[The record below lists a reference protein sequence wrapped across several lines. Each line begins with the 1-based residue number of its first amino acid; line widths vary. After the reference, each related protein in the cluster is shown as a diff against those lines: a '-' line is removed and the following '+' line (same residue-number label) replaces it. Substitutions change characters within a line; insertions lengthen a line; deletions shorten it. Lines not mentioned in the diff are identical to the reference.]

1 MKILMQLAIIL
12 LICLLGEVIAA
23 VLPFPFPASVISMLL
38 VLALLLWGPLKIY
51 HIQKQADFLLDN
63 MGFFF
68 VPPTVAIIGYL
79 GYMEG
84 KIALIVLICFVTVF
98 TTFAVT
104 AWTVSA
110 MMKRETRRK
119 ERMQHAIDGAN
130 HPAKSE

>member
-12 LICLLGEVIAA
+12 FICLLGEVIAA

-68 VPPTVAIIGYL
+68 VPPTVAILGYL

-84 KIALIVLICFVTVF
+84 KVAIILFICLVTVF

-104 AWTVSA
+104 SWTVST
-110 MMKRETRRK
+110 MMKYETRRK
-119 ERMQHAIDGAN
+119 ERSRYAN
-130 HPAKSE
+130 SAESE

>member
-12 LICLLGEVIAA
+12 FICLLGEVIAA

-68 VPPTVAIIGYL
+68 VPPTVAILGYL

-84 KIALIVLICFVTVF
+84 KVAIILFICLVTVF

-104 AWTVSA
+104 SWTVSA
-110 MMKRETRRK
+110 MMKYETRRK
-119 ERMQHAIDGAN
+119 ERSRYAN
-130 HPAKSE
+130 SGESE

>member
-23 VLPFPFPASVISMLL
+23 VLPFPFPAASVISMLL

-68 VPPTVAIIGYL
+68 VPPTVAILGYL
-79 GYMEG
+79 GYMQG
-84 KIALIVLICFVTVF
+84 KIAIVLFICFITVI

-104 AWTVSA
+104 SWTVTA
-110 MMKRETRRK
+110 MMKYEIRK
-119 ERMQHAIDGAN
+119 KEQKRHAE
-130 HPAKSE
+130 SE